1 MEKNRAMP
9 WWGWFAW
16 VLAITLGIVAYT
28 HLPAQVVGNAN
39 RMTPR
44 LLVVLYEPA
53 IILGIILLWHVLWR
67 VDPKKKNYE
76 SFWPSYRYIGGVI
89 VVCISLVYLT
99 VIGHALKITSMR
111 FVPTVIGIMF
121 MLIAN
126 ILPRIQPNWWIG
138 FRTPWT
144 LSSTESWNRTH
155 RLGGKLGIPMGI
167 LIIILAW
174 ILPTNFMMRLAI
186 LVPILLWVLI
196 TAVASY
202 FYAKKNNFSSK
213 GHWQ

>member
-1 MEKNRAMP
+1 MMKKNREMP
-9 WWGWFAW
+9 WWGWLAW
-16 VLAITLGIVAYT
+16 VLTIILGIVAYA
-28 HLPAQVVGNAN
+28 HLPAQVVGKAN

-53 IILGIILLWHVLWR
+53 FMLGIILLWHVLWR

-76 SFWPSYRYIGGVI
+76 SFWPSYRYTGGVI

-99 VIGHALKITSMR
+99 TIGHALKIATMR

-126 ILPRIQPNWWIG
+126 ILPRIQPNWLIG

-155 RLGGKLGIPMGI
+155 RLGGKLGIPTGI

-174 ILPTNFMMRLAI
+174 ILPTNFMMRFAI

-196 TAVASY
+196 TVVASY
-202 FYAKKNNFSSK
+202 FYAKK
-213 GHWQ
+213 Q

>member
-9 WWGWFAW
+9 WWGWLAW
-16 VLAITLGIVAYT
+16 VLAITLGIVAYA

-53 IILGIILLWHVLWR
+53 IILGIILLWNVLWR

-99 VIGHALKITSMR
+99 VIGHALKIISMR

-155 RLGGKLGIPMGI
+155 RLGGKLGIPTGI

-174 ILPTNFMMRLAI
+174 ILPTNFVMRLAI

-196 TAVASY
+196 TVVASY
-202 FYAKKNNFSSK
+202 FFAKKE
-213 GHWQ
+213 

>member
-1 MEKNRAMP
+1 MGKNRAMP
-9 WWGWFAW
+9 WWGWLTW
-16 VLAITLGIVAYT
+16 VLAIILGMVAYT

-99 VIGHALKITSMR
+99 VIGHALNIASMR
-111 FVPTVIGIMF
+111 LVPTVIGIMF
-121 MLIAN
+121 MLLAN
-126 ILPRIQPNWWIG
+126 VLPRIQPNWWVG

-144 LSSTESWNRTH
+144 ISSTESWNRTH
-155 RLGGKLGIPMGI
+155 RLGGQLGIPAGI

-174 ILPTNFMMRLAI
+174 ILPTNFVMRLAI
-186 LVPILLWVLI
+186 IIPVLLWVLI
-196 TAVASY
+196 TVVASY
-202 FYAKKNNFSSK
+202 FYAKKE
-213 GHWQ
+213 

>member
-1 MEKNRAMP
+1 
-9 WWGWFAW
+9 
-16 VLAITLGIVAYT
+16 
-28 HLPAQVVGNAN
+28 
-39 RMTPR
+39 MTPR

-76 SFWPSYRYIGGVI
+76 SFWPSYRYIGGII

-99 VIGHALKITSMR
+99 VIGHALNIASMR
-111 FVPTVIGIMF
+111 IAPTVIGIMF

-144 LSSTESWNRTH
+144 LSSAES
-155 RLGGKLGIPMGI
+155 
-167 LIIILAW
+167 
-174 ILPTNFMMRLAI
+174 
-186 LVPILLWVLI
+186 
-196 TAVASY
+196 
-202 FYAKKNNFSSK
+202 
-213 GHWQ
+213 